1 MFLCWPQT
9 HSCGWKKNHGAWL
22 PGGLHVDEPSQVH
35 VGLLQFVQQDSP
47 FSVQVLSGQ
56 GQTVAGGMWWCCS
69 ATKYATSFVQHRRV
83 GKAAWSP
90 ARTWRHVVFSHVT
103 PNVSSHLHWLFNGLV
118 PFYLILS
125 RSDPLMIQPSFFS
138 GVDIGDEHLI
148 PGYIWMF
155 SISFNIQWSVRWF
168 VEETIAGLVK
178 IIMSTSFGN
187 DRHVPMNFA
196 GERGLPWFL
205 VNTWACTASR
215 ICDHLQFG
223 YVLHPN
229 SARFSTQDREARE
242 RLVRECYAHHGASQV
257 GCCCGLC
264 HSVARGNWSHLCQ
277 ANKVQGAL
285 PRRWWWLH
293 GTHCGAIRETS
304 AW

>member
-118 PFYLILS
+118 PFY
-125 RSDPLMIQPSFFS
+125 
-138 GVDIGDEHLI
+138 
-148 PGYIWMF
+148 
-155 SISFNIQWSVRWF
+155 
-168 VEETIAGLVK
+168 
-178 IIMSTSFGN
+178 IITKRPPDDSTSFFFFPGLTSE
-187 DRHVPMNFA
+187 MNISYLDMF
-196 GERGLPWFL
+196 GCFQYHSISSGQWGGLWRKP
-205 VNTWACTASR
+205 
-215 ICDHLQFG
+215 
-223 YVLHPN
+223 
-229 SARFSTQDREARE
+229 
-242 RLVRECYAHHGASQV
+242 SQ
-257 GCCCGLC
+257 G
-264 HSVARGNWSHLCQ
+264 WS
-277 ANKVQGAL
+277 K
-285 PRRWWWLH
+285 
-293 GTHCGAIRETS
+293 
-304 AW
+304 